1 MPKNTVSVTEG
12 LEKEYTDRIAN
23 RKLLKDN
30 ESVVYR
36 MMNQA
41 LKENEVSHA
50 YLFSGPEGCLK
61 KEAGILFAQSILLEE
76 NALIHEEELNEEK
89 RNIAS
94 RIATLKYPDFIYL
107 NGYRKEAISKDEISE
122 IQSLFSKTSVE
133 KGSRK
138 LYLID
143 CTENMSISAMNAL
156 LKFLEEPEEN
166 VYAILTTDHI
176 DKLLPTVI
184 SRCVLVPFHPL
195 KKETCLNVALQEGID
210 EEDAF
215 LLTRVVSKT
224 KDYMS
229 IVVSNAYQNA
239 KTMLKQYIGVK
250 GNPRLL
256 LVDYDVRYKVQVKDT
271 DGNDETDVSANR
283 IAPGTQG
290 SFDVELEN
298 ASEVTAKYTVTFE
311 SQNASNIPV
320 EFSVDGGTTWKTDI
334 EELTLTDVLEA
345 GAKTSTTESP
355 KISWR
360 WIFERGTEDS
370 EKTINN
376 ENDTALGTA
385 KTAPTVTVTAHL
397 VAEQVD

>member
-1 MPKNTVSVTEG
+1 MKKNNKLGKFVAFVLLITIIAVILVASTYA
-12 LEKEYTDRIAN
+12 KYT
-23 RKLLKDN
+23 
-30 ESVVYR
+30 
-36 MMNQA
+36 
-41 LKENEVSHA
+41 
-50 YLFSGPEGCLK
+50 
-61 KEAGILFAQSILLEE
+61 
-76 NALIHEEELNEEK
+76 
-89 RNIAS
+89 
-94 RIATLKYPDFIYL
+94 T
-107 NGYRKEAISKDEISE
+107 SKDLEAVATVAKWSI
-122 IQSLFSKTSVE
+122 
-133 KGSRK
+133 K
-138 LYLID
+138 LGGKDI
-143 CTENMSISAMNAL
+143 TQNE
-156 LKFLEEPEEN
+156 
-166 VYAILTTDHI
+166 
-176 DKLLPTVI
+176 TVI
-184 SRCVLVPFHPL
+184 FDLF
-195 KKETCLNVALQEGID
+195 T
-210 EEDAF
+210 
-215 LLTRVVSKT
+215 T
-224 KDYMS
+224 
-229 IVVSNAYQNA
+229 
-239 KTMLKQYIGVK
+239 
-250 GNPRLL
+250 
-256 LVDYDVRYKVQVKDT
+256 VKDT

>member
-1 MPKNTVSVTEG
+1 MKKNNKLGKFVAFVLLITIIAVILVASTYA
-12 LEKEYTDRIAN
+12 KYT
-23 RKLLKDN
+23 
-30 ESVVYR
+30 
-36 MMNQA
+36 
-41 LKENEVSHA
+41 
-50 YLFSGPEGCLK
+50 
-61 KEAGILFAQSILLEE
+61 
-76 NALIHEEELNEEK
+76 
-89 RNIAS
+89 
-94 RIATLKYPDFIYL
+94 T
-107 NGYRKEAISKDEISE
+107 SKDLEAVATVAKWSI
-122 IQSLFSKTSVE
+122 
-133 KGSRK
+133 K
-138 LYLID
+138 LGGKDI
-143 CTENMSISAMNAL
+143 TQNE
-156 LKFLEEPEEN
+156 
-166 VYAILTTDHI
+166 
-176 DKLLPTVI
+176 TVI
-184 SRCVLVPFHPL
+184 FDLF
-195 KKETCLNVALQEGID
+195 T
-210 EEDAF
+210 
-215 LLTRVVSKT
+215 T
-224 KDYMS
+224 
-229 IVVSNAYQNA
+229 
-239 KTMLKQYIGVK
+239 
-250 GNPRLL
+250 
-256 LVDYDVRYKVQVKDT
+256 VKDT

-376 ENDTALGTA
+376 ETDTALGTA